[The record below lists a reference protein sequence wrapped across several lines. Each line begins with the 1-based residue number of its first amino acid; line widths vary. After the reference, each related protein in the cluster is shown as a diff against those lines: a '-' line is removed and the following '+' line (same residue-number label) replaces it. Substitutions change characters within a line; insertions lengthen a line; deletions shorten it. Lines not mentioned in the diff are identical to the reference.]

1 MCLALLYISPTTANN
16 QELRQCLA
24 YFFPVYSYSSP
35 INQSR
40 VQSVCP
46 VYSSFSFLADFL
58 KIFMSTFDYALR
70 LHEDLDDDQEMIA
83 PYQLGLLMVD
93 WTNPQKAA
101 EMSVLRVSLTM
112 YRKVTFLYSSV
123 NQDLIKPTHV
133 NLAVDILIALY
144 DSDRTVD
151 EQKTLLQLLGQLHMA
166 PDLDLRSIQKLNI
179 LVTYHEEVNFVLFL

>member
-1 MCLALLYISPTTANN
+1 
-16 QELRQCLA
+16 
-24 YFFPVYSYSSP
+24 
-35 INQSR
+35 
-40 VQSVCP
+40 
-46 VYSSFSFLADFL
+46 
-58 KIFMSTFDYALR
+58 MSTFDYALR

-101 EMSVLRVSLTM
+101 EMSVLRVGWTTNGNLLT
-112 YRKVTFLYSSV
+112 FPYSSV
-123 NQDLIKPTHV
+123 DQDLVKPTHV

-179 LVTYHEEVNFVLFL
+179 LLTYHEEVNFFLLL